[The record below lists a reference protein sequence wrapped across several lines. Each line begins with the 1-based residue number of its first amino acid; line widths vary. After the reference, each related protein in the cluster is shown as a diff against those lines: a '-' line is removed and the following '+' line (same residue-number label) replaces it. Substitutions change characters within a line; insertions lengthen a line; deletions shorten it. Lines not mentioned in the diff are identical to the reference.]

1 MQAKTHRRKLRN
13 YFINTKIQLRLAVT
27 NLMYF
32 ILVVAI
38 VVLTVLIPFYLDSF
52 ESLELCRQY
61 LSAKLFIVLL
71 GRLPIVA
78 GALLLII
85 FIHQIIMSHR
95 LCGPLVNFVHSFK
108 KLSKG
113 DFTRRIYLRRY
124 DYLKDEARHLNEMI
138 DGLSNIIADLKI
150 ENNLLVSSLEKVTD
164 AEVAHKIQSGALEN
178 AITHADTCQKL
189 LLNFK
194 LSEESN
200 DENDHSPE

>member
-164 AEVAHKIQSGALEN
+164 AEVAHKMQPDALED

>member
-124 DYLKDEARHLNEMI
+124 DYLKDEARYLNEMI

-164 AEVAHKIQSGALEN
+164 AEFAHKTHSDALEQ
-178 AITHADTCQKL
+178 AITHADACQKL

-200 DENDHSPE
+200 EEKNHSPE

>member
-113 DFTRRIYLRRY
+113 DFTRKIYLRRH
-124 DYLKDEARHLNEMI
+124 DYLKDEARYLNEMI
-138 DGLSNIIADLKI
+138 DGLSNIIVDLKI

-164 AEVAHKIQSGALEN
+164 AEVGHKIHSDALEE
-178 AITHADTCQKL
+178 AITHADACQKL

-200 DENDHSPE
+200 EEKNPSPE

>member
-13 YFINTKIQLRLAVT
+13 YFINKKIQLRLAVT
-27 NLMYF
+27 NLIYM

-113 DFTRRIYLRRY
+113 DFTRKIYLRRY
-124 DYLKDEARHLNEMI
+124 DYPKDEARHLNEMI

-164 AEVAHKIQSGALEN
+164 AEVAPKIQSDALED
-178 AITHADTCQKL
+178 AITHADACQKL
-189 LLNFK
+189 LMNFK
-194 LSEESN
+194 LSDESN
-200 DENDHSPE
+200 EEKNHSPE